1 MKDRRND
8 WKSQLRDR
16 MEAYGEPEPDGL
28 WESVASSLRQKGVM
42 AGSGV
47 AESAS
52 SSGNLSR
59 DRRHLWWYVV
69 PALAMAAVC
78 VGLLLPFSGGES
90 QVTVVP
96 GDMISESIIADK
108 VLEGDAANV
117 APAKASVSV
126 SDEVSA
132 SNSVPVSGERL
143 ASNRVSALD
152 ERLASNRVSALDER
166 LASNSVPVS
175 NGVPAL
181 DERPVS
187 DEMSSEEKASAV
199 DAFGGVLFDVDAAV
213 SPSQE
218 CTVVEQQEPKA
229 RREQEFSSEEDFEDP
244 FAEDRETSSA
254 SKRSRLALGLHLG
267 GVGSYSGGSSG
278 SVSMADAFV
287 SSTVPFGT
295 NDGTPIKLDFK
306 GKLPYNGVLMG
317 DTFRSVESEHRFY
330 QPVSVGVEV
339 SYDLGRRF
347 FLGSGLSYTCLVS
360 ESSSGSLESRSS
372 LTQTVHLL
380 GVPLKVGYKIIDNPL
395 FELSVAGGGRV
406 DKAFASKTVTRL
418 ALNGPE
424 PVKSASSGTVFP
436 LYWSLTASASAA
448 YKLSSLVGLYLE
460 PGLSWHFG
468 SKSDSGLALETVWSG
483 RPLNFQLNAGVRF
496 YF

>member
-28 WESVASSLRQKGVM
+28 WGSVASSLRQKGVM
-42 AGSGV
+42 AGNGV

-96 GDMISESIIADK
+96 GDMISESVIADK
-108 VLEGDAANV
+108 VLEDDSANV

-132 SNSVPVSGERL
+132 LDERPTSDERPASNRVPVSGER
-143 ASNRVSALD
+143 
-152 ERLASNRVSALDER
+152 
-166 LASNSVPVS
+166 
-175 NGVPAL
+175 
-181 DERPVS
+181 PVS
-187 DEMSSEEKASAV
+187 DGMSSEEKASAG
-199 DAFGGVLFDVDAAV
+199 DAFGGGVLFDVDAAV

-218 CTVVEQQEPKA
+218 CTVVEQQEPKT
-229 RREQEFSSEEDFEDP
+229 RHGQEFSSEDDFEDP
-244 FAEDRETSSA
+244 FAEEMETSSG

-295 NDGTPIKLDFK
+295 NDGTPIKLDSK

-360 ESSSGSLESRSS
+360 ESSSGSSESRSS

-380 GVPLKVGYKIIDNPL
+380 GVPIKVGYKIIDNPL

-406 DKAFASKTVTRL
+406 DKAIASKTVTRL

-424 PVKSASSGTVFP
+424 PVKSASNGKAFP

>member
-52 SSGNLSR
+52 SPGNLSR

-108 VLEGDAANV
+108 VLEGDTANI
-117 APAKASVSV
+117 APAKASVS
-126 SDEVSA
+126 S
-132 SNSVPVSGERL
+132 
-143 ASNRVSALD
+143 D
-152 ERLASNRVSALDER
+152 ERLA
-166 LASNSVPVS
+166 S

-181 DERPVS
+181 DERPVL
-187 DEMSSEEKASAV
+187 DEMSSEEKASAGDV
-199 DAFGGVLFDVDAAV
+199 FGVGVLFDVDAAV

-229 RREQEFSSEEDFEDP
+229 RREQEASSEEDFEDP
-244 FAEDRETSSA
+244 FAEEMETSSGG
-254 SKRSRLALGLHLG
+254 KRSRLALGLHLG

-278 SVSMADAFV
+278 SASMADAFV
-287 SSTVPFGT
+287 SSTVPFWT
-295 NDGTPIKLDFK
+295 NDGTPVKLDSK

-360 ESSSGSLESRSS
+360 ESSSGSSESRSS

-406 DKAFASKTVTRL
+406 DKAIASKTVTRL

>member
-8 WKSQLRDR
+8 WKSQLRSR

-28 WESVASSLRQKGVM
+28 WESVVSSLRQKGVM

-52 SSGNLSR
+52 SSRNLSR

-96 GDMISESIIADK
+96 GDMISESVIADK
-108 VLEGDAANV
+108 VLEDAANIDPV
-117 APAKASVSV
+117 KAS
-126 SDEVSA
+126 A
-132 SNSVPVSGERL
+132 PVSGELPTSDEMPTSNERP
-143 ASNRVSALD
+143 ASNRVPASNEVSALD
-152 ERLASNRVSALDER
+152 ELQ
-166 LASNSVPVS
+166 
-175 NGVPAL
+175 
-181 DERPVS
+181 VS
-187 DEMSSEEKASAV
+187 DGMSSEDKASAGDV
-199 DAFGGVLFDVDAAV
+199 FGGGVLFDVDAAV

-229 RREQEFSSEEDFEDP
+229 RRGQEASSEDDLEDP
-244 FAEDRETSSA
+244 FAEELETSSG

-278 SVSMADAFV
+278 SASMADAFV

-295 NDGTPIKLDFK
+295 NDGTPIKLDSK

-339 SYDLGRRF
+339 SYDLGRRV

-360 ESSSGSLESRSS
+360 ESSSGSSESRGS

-406 DKAFASKTVTRL
+406 DKAIASKTVTRL
-418 ALNGPE
+418 TLNGPE
-424 PVKSASSGTVFP
+424 PVKSASTGTVFP

-468 SKSDSGLALETVWSG
+468 SKSDNGLALETVWSG

>member
-1 MKDRRND
+1 MKDKRND
-8 WKSQLRDR
+8 WKSQLRSR

-78 VGLLLPFSGGES
+78 VGLLLPFSVGES

-96 GDMISESIIADK
+96 GDMISESVIADK
-108 VLEGDAANV
+108 VLEDAANID
-117 APAKASVSV
+117 PAKAS
-126 SDEVSA
+126 A
-132 SNSVPVSGERL
+132 PVSNERL
-143 ASNRVSALD
+143 SSD
-152 ERLASNRVSALDER
+152 ERLASNRVPASDEMPTSNER
-166 LASNSVPVS
+166 LASNRVLAS
-175 NGVPAL
+175 G
-181 DERPVS
+181 EEPVS
-187 DEMSSEEKASAV
+187 DGMSSEDKVSAGDV
-199 DAFGGVLFDVDAAV
+199 LGGVLFDMDAAV

-229 RREQEFSSEEDFEDP
+229 RRGQEASSEDDLEDP
-244 FAEDRETSSA
+244 FAEEMETSSG

-278 SVSMADAFV
+278 SASMADAFV

-295 NDGTPIKLDFK
+295 NDGTPIKLDSK

-360 ESSSGSLESRSS
+360 ESSSGSSESRGS

-406 DKAFASKTVTRL
+406 DKAIASKTVTRL

-468 SKSDSGLALETVWSG
+468 SKSDNGLALETVWSG

>member
-1 MKDRRND
+1 MKDKRND

-42 AGSGV
+42 AGSRV
-47 AESAS
+47 VESAS

-78 VGLLLPFSGGES
+78 GGLLLPFSGGES

-96 GDMISESIIADK
+96 GDMISESVIADK
-108 VLEGDAANV
+108 VLEGDTANI
-117 APAKASVSV
+117 APAKASVS
-126 SDEVSA
+126 SDER
-132 SNSVPVSGERL
+132 PVSGERL
-143 ASNRVSALD
+143 ASNRVPIPG
-152 ERLASNRVSALDER
+152 ERLAL
-166 LASNSVPVS
+166 

-181 DERPVS
+181 DERPVL
-187 DEMSSEEKASAV
+187 DEMSSEEKASAG
-199 DAFGGVLFDVDAAV
+199 DAFGGVLFDVDATV

-229 RREQEFSSEEDFEDP
+229 RRGQEFSSEDDFEDP
-244 FAEDRETSSA
+244 FAEERETSSG

-295 NDGTPIKLDFK
+295 NDGTPIKLDSK

-406 DKAFASKTVTRL
+406 DKAIASKTVTRL

-424 PVKSASSGTVFP
+424 PVKSASTGKASP

>member
-108 VLEGDAANV
+108 VLEGDAANI
-117 APAKASVSV
+117 APAKASVP

-132 SNSVPVSGERL
+132 S
-143 ASNRVSALD
+143 D
-152 ERLASNRVSALDER
+152 ERLSSDER

-175 NGVPAL
+175 G
-181 DERPVS
+181 ERPVS
-187 DEMSSEEKASAV
+187 NRVSASNERLSSNERLASNGVSALGERPVLDEMSSEEKASAV
-199 DAFGGVLFDVDAAV
+199 DAFGGVLFDVDADV

-229 RREQEFSSEEDFEDP
+229 RREHEFSSEDDFEDP
-244 FAEDRETSSA
+244 FAEERETSSA

-295 NDGTPIKLDFK
+295 NDGTPIKLDSK

-360 ESSSGSLESRSS
+360 ESSSGSSESRSS

-406 DKAFASKTVTRL
+406 DKAIASKTVTRL

-424 PVKSASSGTVFP
+424 PVKSASNGKAFP

>member
-1 MKDRRND
+1 M
-8 WKSQLRDR
+8 
-16 MEAYGEPEPDGL
+16 
-28 WESVASSLRQKGVM
+28 
-42 AGSGV
+42 
-47 AESAS
+47 
-52 SSGNLSR
+52 
-59 DRRHLWWYVV
+59 
-69 PALAMAAVC
+69 
-78 VGLLLPFSGGES
+78 
-90 QVTVVP
+90 
-96 GDMISESIIADK
+96 
-108 VLEGDAANV
+108 
-117 APAKASVSV
+117 
-126 SDEVSA
+126 
-132 SNSVPVSGERL
+132 PVSGER
-143 ASNRVSALD
+143 
-152 ERLASNRVSALDER
+152 
-166 LASNSVPVS
+166 PV
-175 NGVPAL
+175 L
-181 DERPVS
+181 
-187 DEMSSEEKASAV
+187 DEMSSEEKASAG
-199 DAFGGVLFDVDAAV
+199 DAFGGVLIDVDAAV

-218 CTVVEQQEPKA
+218 CTVVEPQEPEA
-229 RREQEFSSEEDFEDP
+229 RRGQEFSSEDDFEDP
-244 FAEDRETSSA
+244 FAEEMETLSD

-295 NDGTPIKLDFK
+295 NDGTPIKLDSK

-360 ESSSGSLESRSS
+360 ESSSGSSESRSS

-406 DKAFASKTVTRL
+406 DKAIASKTVTRL

-424 PVKSASSGTVFP
+424 PVKSASNGKAFP

>member
-1 MKDRRND
+1 MKDKRND
-8 WKSQLRDR
+8 WKSQLRSR

-52 SSGNLSR
+52 SSGNLSQ

-96 GDMISESIIADK
+96 GDMISESVIADK
-108 VLEGDAANV
+108 VLEDVANV
-117 APAKASVSV
+117 APDKASVS
-126 SDEVSA
+126 SDERPIS
-132 SNSVPVSGERL
+132 
-143 ASNRVSALD
+143 
-152 ERLASNRVSALDER
+152 DER

-175 NGVPAL
+175 GEVSISDELPIL
-181 DERPVS
+181 DEVPVS
-187 DEMSSEEKASAV
+187 DGMSSEDKASAGDV
-199 DAFGGVLFDVDAAV
+199 FGGGVLFDVDAAV

-229 RREQEFSSEEDFEDP
+229 RREQEASSEEDFEDP
-244 FAEDRETSSA
+244 FAEELETSSG

-267 GVGSYSGGSSG
+267 GIGSYSGGSSG
-278 SVSMADAFV
+278 SASMADAFV

-295 NDGTPIKLDFK
+295 NDGTPVKLDSK

-360 ESSSGSLESRSS
+360 ESSSGSSESRGS

-406 DKAFASKTVTRL
+406 DKAIASKTVTRL
-418 ALNGPE
+418 TLNGPE

>member
-108 VLEGDAANV
+108 VLEGDTANI
-117 APAKASVSV
+117 APAKASVPS
-126 SDEVSA
+126 
-132 SNSVPVSGERL
+132 
-143 ASNRVSALD
+143 
-152 ERLASNRVSALDER
+152 DER

-175 NGVPAL
+175 G
-181 DERPVS
+181 ERPVS
-187 DEMSSEEKASAV
+187 NSVLASNGVSALGERPVLEEMSSEEKASAV
-199 DAFGGVLFDVDAAV
+199 DAFGGVLFDVDADV

-229 RREQEFSSEEDFEDP
+229 RREHEFSSEDDFEDP
-244 FAEDRETSSA
+244 FAEEMETSSG

-295 NDGTPIKLDFK
+295 NDGTPIKLDSK

-360 ESSSGSLESRSS
+360 ESSSGSSESRSS

-380 GVPLKVGYKIIDNPL
+380 GVPLKVGYKIVDNPL

-406 DKAFASKTVTRL
+406 DKAIASKTVTRL

-424 PVKSASSGTVFP
+424 PVKSASNGKAFP

-468 SKSDSGLALETVWSG
+468 SNSDSGLALETVWSG

>member
-108 VLEGDAANV
+108 VLEGDAANI
-117 APAKASVSV
+117 APAKASLS
-126 SDEVSA
+126 SDERL
-132 SNSVPVSGERL
+132 VSGERL
-143 ASNRVSALD
+143 ASNSVPASGERPVSNGVSASNERLSSN
-152 ERLASNRVSALDER
+152 ERLASNRVPVSGESPVLDEM
-166 LASNSVPVS
+166 L
-175 NGVPAL
+175 
-181 DERPVS
+181 
-187 DEMSSEEKASAV
+187 SEEKALAG
-199 DAFGGVLFDVDAAV
+199 DAFGGVLFDVDATV

-229 RREQEFSSEEDFEDP
+229 RREQEFSSEDGFEDP
-244 FAEDRETSSA
+244 FAEEMETSSG

-295 NDGTPIKLDFK
+295 NDGMPIKLDSK

-406 DKAFASKTVTRL
+406 DKAIASKTVTRL

-424 PVKSASSGTVFP
+424 PVKSASNGKAFP

>member
-47 AESAS
+47 AASAS

-96 GDMISESIIADK
+96 GDMISESVIADK
-108 VLEGDAANV
+108 VLEDAANID
-117 APAKASVSV
+117 PAKASVSV
-126 SDEVSA
+126 SGELPA
-132 SNSVPVSGERL
+132 SNERL
-143 ASNRVSALD
+143 ASNRV
-152 ERLASNRVSALDER
+152 
-166 LASNSVPVS
+166 PVS
-175 NGVPAL
+175 G
-181 DERPVS
+181 ERPVS
-187 DEMSSEEKASAV
+187 DELPILDEVPVSDGMSSEDKASAGDV
-199 DAFGGVLFDVDAAV
+199 FGGVLFDVDAAV

-218 CTVVEQQEPKA
+218 CTVVEQQQEPKA
-229 RREQEFSSEEDFEDP
+229 RRGQEVSSEEDFEDP
-244 FAEDRETSSA
+244 FAEEMETSSG

-278 SVSMADAFV
+278 SASMADAFV

-295 NDGTPIKLDFK
+295 NDGTPIKLDSK

-360 ESSSGSLESRSS
+360 ESSSGSSESRGS

-406 DKAFASKTVTRL
+406 DKAIASKTVTRL

-468 SKSDSGLALETVWSG
+468 SKSDNGLALETVWSG

>member
-117 APAKASVSV
+117 APAKASVPSGERPV
-126 SDEVSA
+126 S
-132 SNSVPVSGERL
+132 NRVPVSGE
-143 ASNRVSALD
+143 SPVLD
-152 ERLASNRVSALDER
+152 DL
-166 LASNSVPVS
+166 
-175 NGVPAL
+175 
-181 DERPVS
+181 

-199 DAFGGVLFDVDAAV
+199 DAFGGVLFDVDADV

-229 RREQEFSSEEDFEDP
+229 RREQEFSSEDDFEDP
-244 FAEDRETSSA
+244 FAEEMETSSA

-295 NDGTPIKLDFK
+295 NDGTPIKLDSK

-360 ESSSGSLESRSS
+360 ESSSGSSESRSS

-406 DKAFASKTVTRL
+406 DKAIASKTVTRL

-424 PVKSASSGTVFP
+424 PVKSASTGKAFP

>member
-42 AGSGV
+42 AGRGV
-47 AESAS
+47 AESVS

-59 DRRHLWWYVV
+59 DRGHLWWYVV

-78 VGLLLPFSGGES
+78 VGLLLPFPGGES

-108 VLEGDAANV
+108 VLEGDAANI
-117 APAKASVSV
+117 APAKASES
-126 SDEVSA
+126 
-132 SNSVPVSGERL
+132 SGER
-143 ASNRVSALD
+143 
-152 ERLASNRVSALDER
+152 
-166 LASNSVPVS
+166 PV
-175 NGVPAL
+175 L
-181 DERPVS
+181 
-187 DEMSSEEKASAV
+187 DEMSSEEKASAG
-199 DAFGGVLFDVDAAV
+199 DAFGGVLFDVDADV
-213 SPSQE
+213 SSSQE
-218 CTVVEQQEPKA
+218 CTVVEQQVPKA
-229 RREQEFSSEEDFEDP
+229 RREQEFSSEDDFEDP
-244 FAEDRETSSA
+244 FAEEMETSSA

-295 NDGTPIKLDFK
+295 NDGTPIKLDSK

-360 ESSSGSLESRSS
+360 ESSSGSSESRSS

-380 GVPLKVGYKIIDNPL
+380 GVPLKVGYKIVDNPL

-406 DKAFASKTVTRL
+406 DKAIASKTVTRL

-424 PVKSASSGTVFP
+424 PVKSASTGKAFP

>member
-59 DRRHLWWYVV
+59 DRRHMWWYVV

-78 VGLLLPFSGGES
+78 VGLLLPFSGDES

-96 GDMISESIIADK
+96 GNMISESIIADK
-108 VLEGDAANV
+108 VLEGDAANI
-117 APAKASVSV
+117 APAKASVP
-126 SDEVSA
+126 
-132 SNSVPVSGERL
+132 SNEGPVSGERL
-143 ASNRVSALD
+143 ASKSV
-152 ERLASNRVSALDER
+152 LA
-166 LASNSVPVS
+166 S

-181 DERPVS
+181 DGVPILGERLVL
-187 DEMSSEEKASAV
+187 DEMLSEEKASAV
-199 DAFGGVLFDVDAAV
+199 DAFGGVLFDVDATV

-229 RREQEFSSEEDFEDP
+229 RREQEFSSEDDFEDP
-244 FAEDRETSSA
+244 FAEEREISSG

-295 NDGTPIKLDFK
+295 NDGTPIKLDSK

-360 ESSSGSLESRSS
+360 ESSSGSSESRSS

-406 DKAFASKTVTRL
+406 DKAIASKTVTRL

-424 PVKSASSGTVFP
+424 PVKSASNGKAFP

>member
-16 MEAYGEPEPDGL
+16 MEVYGEPEPDGL

-52 SSGNLSR
+52 SSGNLLR

-69 PALAMAAVC
+69 PALAMVAVC

-96 GDMISESIIADK
+96 GNMISESIIADK

-117 APAKASVSV
+117 APAKASVS
-126 SDEVSA
+126 SDERLA
-132 SNSVPVSGERL
+132 SNGVPVSGER
-143 ASNRVSALD
+143 
-152 ERLASNRVSALDER
+152 
-166 LASNSVPVS
+166 PV
-175 NGVPAL
+175 L
-181 DERPVS
+181 
-187 DEMSSEEKASAV
+187 DEMSSEEKASAG
-199 DAFGGVLFDVDAAV
+199 DAFGGVLFDVDATV

-229 RREQEFSSEEDFEDP
+229 RRDQEFSSEDDFEDP
-244 FAEDRETSSA
+244 FAEEMETSSG

-295 NDGTPIKLDFK
+295 NNGTPIKLDSK

-339 SYDLGRRF
+339 SCDLGRRF

-360 ESSSGSLESRSS
+360 ESSSGSSESRSS

-380 GVPLKVGYKIIDNPL
+380 GVPLKLGYKIIDNPL

-406 DKAFASKTVTRL
+406 DKAIASKTVTRL

-424 PVKSASSGTVFP
+424 PVRSASTGTVFP

-460 PGLSWHFG
+460 PGLSWHFS

>member
-59 DRRHLWWYVV
+59 DRRYLWWYVV

-108 VLEGDAANV
+108 VLEGDAANI
-117 APAKASVSV
+117 APAKASVS
-126 SDEVSA
+126 SDE
-132 SNSVPVSGERL
+132 R
-143 ASNRVSALD
+143 
-152 ERLASNRVSALDER
+152 
-166 LASNSVPVS
+166 PVS
-175 NGVPAL
+175 NGVSASNGVPASG
-181 DERPVS
+181 ERPVL
-187 DEMSSEEKASAV
+187 DEMSSEEKASAG
-199 DAFGGVLFDVDAAV
+199 DAFGGVLFDVDATV

-229 RREQEFSSEEDFEDP
+229 RREQEFSSEDGFEDP
-244 FAEDRETSSA
+244 FAEEMETSSG

-295 NDGTPIKLDFK
+295 NNGTPIKLDSK

-360 ESSSGSLESRSS
+360 ESSSGSSESRSS

-406 DKAFASKTVTRL
+406 DKAIASKTVTRL

-424 PVKSASSGTVFP
+424 PVKSASNGKAFP

>member
-28 WESVASSLRQKGVM
+28 WKSVASSLRQKGVM

-78 VGLLLPFSGGES
+78 VGLLLPFSGSES

-108 VLEGDAANV
+108 VLEGDTANI
-117 APAKASVSV
+117 APDKASVP
-126 SDEVSA
+126 SDERQ
-132 SNSVPVSGERL
+132 VSGERL
-143 ASNRVSALD
+143 ASNRVPVSG
-152 ERLASNRVSALDER
+152 ERPASNRV
-166 LASNSVPVS
+166 PVS
-175 NGVPAL
+175 G
-181 DERPVS
+181 ERPVL
-187 DEMSSEEKASAV
+187 DEMSSEEKASAG

-218 CTVVEQQEPKA
+218 CTVVEQQEPNA
-229 RREQEFSSEEDFEDP
+229 RRGQEFSSEGDFEDP
-244 FAEDRETSSA
+244 FAEEMETSSG

-295 NDGTPIKLDFK
+295 NDGTPIKLDSK

-406 DKAFASKTVTRL
+406 DKAIASKTVTRL

-424 PVKSASSGTVFP
+424 PVKSASNGKAFP

>member
-78 VGLLLPFSGGES
+78 VGLLLPFSGSES
-90 QVTVVP
+90 QVTVAP
-96 GDMISESIIADK
+96 GNMISESIIADK

-117 APAKASVSV
+117 APTKA
-126 SDEVSA
+126 
-132 SNSVPVSGERL
+132 SVPVS
-143 ASNRVSALD
+143 
-152 ERLASNRVSALDER
+152 DER
-166 LASNSVPVS
+166 LASNSVPVLGERPASDSVPAS
-175 NGVPAL
+175 NGVPVL
-181 DERPVS
+181 
-187 DEMSSEEKASAV
+187 DEMSSEEKASTG
-199 DAFGGVLFDVDAAV
+199 DAFGGVLIDVDAAV

-218 CTVVEQQEPKA
+218 CTVVELQEPKA
-229 RREQEFSSEEDFEDP
+229 RREQEFSSEDDFEDP
-244 FAEDRETSSA
+244 FAEERETSSG

-295 NDGTPIKLDFK
+295 NDGTPIKLDSK

-360 ESSSGSLESRSS
+360 ESSSGSSESRSS

-406 DKAFASKTVTRL
+406 DKAIASKTVTRL

-424 PVKSASSGTVFP
+424 PVKSASNGKAFP

-483 RPLNFQLNAGVRF
+483 RPLNFQFNAGVRF

>member
-16 MEAYGEPEPDGL
+16 MEVYGEPEPDGL

-52 SSGNLSR
+52 SSGNLLR

-96 GDMISESIIADK
+96 GNMISESIIADK

-117 APAKASVSV
+117 APAKASVS
-126 SDEVSA
+126 SDERPA
-132 SNSVPVSGERL
+132 SNGVPVSNERL
-143 ASNRVSALD
+143 SSN
-152 ERLASNRVSALDER
+152 ER
-166 LASNSVPVS
+166 LASNSVSAS
-175 NGVPAL
+175 NGVPVSG
-181 DERPVS
+181 ERPVL
-187 DEMSSEEKASAV
+187 DEMSSEEKASAG
-199 DAFGGVLFDVDAAV
+199 DAFGGVLFDVDATV

-229 RREQEFSSEEDFEDP
+229 RRDQEFSSEDDFEDP
-244 FAEDRETSSA
+244 FAEEMETSSG

-295 NDGTPIKLDFK
+295 NNGTPIKLDSK

-339 SYDLGRRF
+339 SCDLGRRF

-360 ESSSGSLESRSS
+360 ESSSGSSESRSS

-380 GVPLKVGYKIIDNPL
+380 GVPLKLGYKIIDNPL

-406 DKAFASKTVTRL
+406 DKAIASKTVTRL

-424 PVKSASSGTVFP
+424 PVRSASTGTVFP

-460 PGLSWHFG
+460 PGLSWHFS

>member
-52 SSGNLSR
+52 SPGNLSW
-59 DRRHLWWYVV
+59 DRGHLWWYVV

-78 VGLLLPFSGGES
+78 VGLLLPFSGDES

-96 GDMISESIIADK
+96 GDMISESVIADR
-108 VLEGDAANV
+108 VLEGDSANV
-117 APAKASVSV
+117 ALAKASVST
-126 SDEVSA
+126 DDRPA
-132 SNSVPVSGERL
+132 S
-143 ASNRVSALD
+143 D
-152 ERLASNRVSALDER
+152 ERLASNRVSVSDER
-166 LASNSVPVS
+166 RVPVS
-175 NGVPAL
+175 G
-181 DERPVS
+181 ERPIL
-187 DEMSSEEKASAV
+187 DEMSSEEKASAG
-199 DAFGGVLFDVDAAV
+199 DAFGGVLIDVDAAV

-229 RREQEFSSEEDFEDP
+229 RREQEFSSEDDFEDP
-244 FAEDRETSSA
+244 FAEEMETSSG
-254 SKRSRLALGLHLG
+254 SKRSCLALGLHLG

-295 NDGTPIKLDFK
+295 NDGTPIKLDSK

-372 LTQTVHLL
+372 ITQAVHLL

-406 DKAFASKTVTRL
+406 DKAIASKTVTRL

-424 PVKSASSGTVFP
+424 PVKSASNGKAFP
-436 LYWSLTASASAA
+436 LYWSLTASASAV

>member
-1 MKDRRND
+1 MKDKRND
-8 WKSQLRDR
+8 WKSQLRSR

-42 AGSGV
+42 PGSGV

-78 VGLLLPFSGGES
+78 VGLLLPFSGDES

-96 GDMISESIIADK
+96 GDMISESVIADK
-108 VLEGDAANV
+108 VLEDAANID
-117 APAKASVSV
+117 PAKASVST
-126 SDEVSA
+126 DEVSVLNRVLT
-132 SNSVPVSGERL
+132 SNRVPVSGER
-143 ASNRVSALD
+143 
-152 ERLASNRVSALDER
+152 
-166 LASNSVPVS
+166 
-175 NGVPAL
+175 
-181 DERPVS
+181 PVS
-187 DEMSSEEKASAV
+187 DGMSSEDKASAG
-199 DAFGGVLFDVDAAV
+199 DAFGGVLFDVDAAI

-218 CTVVEQQEPKA
+218 CTVVEQQPEV
-229 RREQEFSSEEDFEDP
+229 RSGQEFSSEEDFEDP
-244 FAEDRETSSA
+244 FAEELETSSG

-267 GVGSYSGGSSG
+267 GIGSYSGGSSG
-278 SVSMADAFV
+278 SASMADAFV

-295 NDGTPIKLDFK
+295 NDGTPIKLDSK

-360 ESSSGSLESRSS
+360 ESSSGSSESRGS

-406 DKAFASKTVTRL
+406 DKAIASKTVTRL
-418 ALNGPE
+418 TLNGPE

-468 SKSDSGLALETVWSG
+468 SKSDNGLALETVWSG

>member
-108 VLEGDAANV
+108 VLEGDAANI
-117 APAKASVSV
+117 APAKASVS
-126 SDEVSA
+126 SNEVSA
-132 SNSVPVSGERL
+132 S
-143 ASNRVSALD
+143 D
-152 ERLASNRVSALDER
+152 ERLSSDER

-175 NGVPAL
+175 G
-181 DERPVS
+181 ERPVS
-187 DEMSSEEKASAV
+187 NSVSASNGVSALGERPVLDEMSSEEKASAV
-199 DAFGGVLFDVDAAV
+199 DAFGGVLFDVDATV

-229 RREQEFSSEEDFEDP
+229 RREQEFSSEDDFEDP
-244 FAEDRETSSA
+244 FAEEMETSSG

-295 NDGTPIKLDFK
+295 NNGTPIKLDSK

-360 ESSSGSLESRSS
+360 ESSSGSSESRSS

-406 DKAFASKTVTRL
+406 DKAIASKTVTRL

-424 PVKSASSGTVFP
+424 PVKSASTGKAFP

>member
-1 MKDRRND
+1 MKDKRND
-8 WKSQLRDR
+8 WKSQLRSR

-47 AESAS
+47 AESES

-96 GDMISESIIADK
+96 GDMISESVIADK
-108 VLEGDAANV
+108 VLEGAANID
-117 APAKASVSV
+117 PAKASVPT
-126 SDEVSA
+126 DEVSA
-132 SNSVPVSGERL
+132 LNRALASNGVLVSGEVSISDELPILDEVPVSDG
-143 ASNRVSALD
+143 
-152 ERLASNRVSALDER
+152 
-166 LASNSVPVS
+166 
-175 NGVPAL
+175 
-181 DERPVS
+181 
-187 DEMSSEEKASAV
+187 MSSEEKVSAG

-244 FAEDRETSSA
+244 FAEELETSSG
-254 SKRSRLALGLHLG
+254 SKRSSLALGLHLG

-278 SVSMADAFV
+278 SASMADAFV

-295 NDGTPIKLDFK
+295 NDGTPIKLNSK

-360 ESSSGSLESRSS
+360 ESSSGSSESRGS

-406 DKAFASKTVTRL
+406 DKAIASKTVTRL

-468 SKSDSGLALETVWSG
+468 SKSDNGLALETVWSG

>member
-1 MKDRRND
+1 MKDKRND
-8 WKSQLRDR
+8 WKSQLRSR

-59 DRRHLWWYVV
+59 DRGHLWWYVA

-78 VGLLLPFSGGES
+78 VGLLLPFSGSES

-108 VLEGDAANV
+108 VLEGDAANI
-117 APAKASVSV
+117 APAKASVPVSDGVSV
-126 SDEVSA
+126 SDERPVSNSVLA
-132 SNSVPVSGERL
+132 SNRVPVSGER
-143 ASNRVSALD
+143 
-152 ERLASNRVSALDER
+152 
-166 LASNSVPVS
+166 
-175 NGVPAL
+175 
-181 DERPVS
+181 PVS
-187 DEMSSEEKASAV
+187 DGMSSEEKASAGDV
-199 DAFGGVLFDVDAAV
+199 FGGGVLFDVDAAV

-218 CTVVEQQEPKA
+218 CTVVEQQEPEA
-229 RREQEFSSEEDFEDP
+229 RRGQEFSSEEDFEDP
-244 FAEDRETSSA
+244 FAEEMDTSSG

-278 SVSMADAFV
+278 SASMADAFV

-295 NDGTPIKLDFK
+295 NDGTPIKLDSK

-380 GVPLKVGYKIIDNPL
+380 GVPIKVGYKIIDNPL

-406 DKAFASKTVTRL
+406 DKAIASKTVTRL

-424 PVKSASSGTVFP
+424 PVKSASNGKAFP

>member
-28 WESVASSLRQKGVM
+28 WEYVASSLRQKGVM

-59 DRRHLWWYVV
+59 DRGHLWWYVV

-108 VLEGDAANV
+108 VLEGDAANI
-117 APAKASVSV
+117 APAKASVPV

-132 SNSVPVSGERL
+132 
-143 ASNRVSALD
+143 
-152 ERLASNRVSALDER
+152 
-166 LASNSVPVS
+166 
-175 NGVPAL
+175 L
-181 DERPVS
+181 DERPTSDERLVL
-187 DEMSSEEKASAV
+187 DEMSSEEKASAG
-199 DAFGGVLFDVDAAV
+199 DAFGGVLFDVDATV

-229 RREQEFSSEEDFEDP
+229 RREQEFSSEDDFEDP
-244 FAEDRETSSA
+244 FSEERETSSA

-278 SVSMADAFV
+278 SASMADAFV

-295 NDGTPIKLDFK
+295 NDGTPIKLDSK

-406 DKAFASKTVTRL
+406 DKAIASKTVTRL

-424 PVKSASSGTVFP
+424 PVKSASTGKAFP

>member
-42 AGSGV
+42 AGRGV
-47 AESAS
+47 AESVS

-59 DRRHLWWYVV
+59 DRGHLWWYVV

-78 VGLLLPFSGGES
+78 VGLLLPFPGGES

-96 GDMISESIIADK
+96 GDMISESIIADN

-117 APAKASVSV
+117 APAKASVS
-126 SDEVSA
+126 SDERPASNGVSA
-132 SNSVPVSGERL
+132 
-143 ASNRVSALD
+143 
-152 ERLASNRVSALDER
+152 
-166 LASNSVPVS
+166 S
-175 NGVPAL
+175 NGVPASG
-181 DERPVS
+181 ERPVL
-187 DEMSSEEKASAV
+187 DEMSSEEKASAG
-199 DAFGGVLFDVDAAV
+199 DAFGGVLFDVDADV
-213 SPSQE
+213 SSSQE
-218 CTVVEQQEPKA
+218 CTVVEQQVPKA
-229 RREQEFSSEEDFEDP
+229 RREQEFSSEDDFEDP
-244 FAEDRETSSA
+244 FAEEMETSSA

-295 NDGTPIKLDFK
+295 NDGTPIKLDSK

-360 ESSSGSLESRSS
+360 ESSSGSSESRSS

-406 DKAFASKTVTRL
+406 DKAIASKTVTRL

-424 PVKSASSGTVFP
+424 PVKSASNGKAFP

>member
-59 DRRHLWWYVV
+59 DRGHLWWYVV

-78 VGLLLPFSGGES
+78 VGLLLPFSGDES

-108 VLEGDAANV
+108 VLEGDAANI
-117 APAKASVSV
+117 APAKASVS

-132 SNSVPVSGERL
+132 LNSVPVSGERP
-143 ASNRVSALD
+143 VLD
-152 ERLASNRVSALDER
+152 E
-166 LASNSVPVS
+166 
-175 NGVPAL
+175 
-181 DERPVS
+181 
-187 DEMSSEEKASAV
+187 MTSEEKASAG
-199 DAFGGVLFDVDAAV
+199 DAFGGVLFDVDATV

-229 RREQEFSSEEDFEDP
+229 RREQEFSSEDDFEDP
-244 FAEDRETSSA
+244 FAEEMETSSA

-295 NDGTPIKLDFK
+295 NDGTPIKLDSK

-406 DKAFASKTVTRL
+406 DKAIASKTVTRL

-424 PVKSASSGTVFP
+424 PVKSASTGKAFP

>member
-16 MEAYGEPEPDGL
+16 MEVYGEPEPDGL

-47 AESAS
+47 AESVS

-96 GDMISESIIADK
+96 GNMISESIIADK
-108 VLEGDAANV
+108 VLEGDADNV
-117 APAKASVSV
+117 APAKASVS
-126 SDEVSA
+126 SDERLA
-132 SNSVPVSGERL
+132 SNGVPVSGER
-143 ASNRVSALD
+143 
-152 ERLASNRVSALDER
+152 
-166 LASNSVPVS
+166 PV
-175 NGVPAL
+175 L
-181 DERPVS
+181 
-187 DEMSSEEKASAV
+187 DEMSSEEKASAG
-199 DAFGGVLFDVDAAV
+199 DAFGGVLFDVDATV

-229 RREQEFSSEEDFEDP
+229 RRDQEFSSEDDFEDP
-244 FAEDRETSSA
+244 FAEEMETSSA

-295 NDGTPIKLDFK
+295 NNGTPIKLDSK

-339 SYDLGRRF
+339 SCDLGRRF

-360 ESSSGSLESRSS
+360 ESSSGSSESRSS

-380 GVPLKVGYKIIDNPL
+380 GVPLKLGYKIIDNPL

-406 DKAFASKTVTRL
+406 DKAIASKTVTRL

-424 PVKSASSGTVFP
+424 PVRSASTGTVFP

-460 PGLSWHFG
+460 PGLSWHFS

>member
-59 DRRHLWWYVV
+59 DRGHLWWYVV

-96 GDMISESIIADK
+96 RDMISESIIADK
-108 VLEGDAANV
+108 VLEGDAANI
-117 APAKASVSV
+117 APAKASVPV

-132 SNSVPVSGERL
+132 SGERLALNGVPASDERLVSGER
-143 ASNRVSALD
+143 
-152 ERLASNRVSALDER
+152 
-166 LASNSVPVS
+166 PV
-175 NGVPAL
+175 L
-181 DERPVS
+181 
-187 DEMSSEEKASAV
+187 DEMSSEEKASAG

-229 RREQEFSSEEDFEDP
+229 RREQEFSSEDDFEDP
-244 FAEDRETSSA
+244 FAEERETSSA

-295 NDGTPIKLDFK
+295 NDGTPIKLDSK

-360 ESSSGSLESRSS
+360 ESSSGSSESRSS

-406 DKAFASKTVTRL
+406 DKAIASKTVTRL

-424 PVKSASSGTVFP
+424 PVKSASNGKAFP

>member
-16 MEAYGEPEPDGL
+16 MEAYGEPEPYGL

-42 AGSGV
+42 AESGV

-96 GDMISESIIADK
+96 GNMISESIIADK
-108 VLEGDAANV
+108 VLEGDAANI
-117 APAKASVSV
+117 APAKASVPA
-126 SDEVSA
+126 SDERPVSNGVSA
-132 SNSVPVSGERL
+132 
-143 ASNRVSALD
+143 
-152 ERLASNRVSALDER
+152 
-166 LASNSVPVS
+166 S

-181 DERPVS
+181 DERLVL

-199 DAFGGVLFDVDAAV
+199 DAFGGVLFDVDADV

-229 RREQEFSSEEDFEDP
+229 HREQEFSSEDGFEDP
-244 FAEDRETSSA
+244 FAEEMETSSG

-278 SVSMADAFV
+278 SVSMVDAFV

-295 NDGTPIKLDFK
+295 NDGTPIKLDSK

-360 ESSSGSLESRSS
+360 ESSSGSSESRSS

-406 DKAFASKTVTRL
+406 DKAIASKTVTRL

-424 PVKSASSGTVFP
+424 PVKSASNGKAFP

>member
-16 MEAYGEPEPDGL
+16 MEVYGEPEPDGL

-96 GDMISESIIADK
+96 GNMISESIIADK

-117 APAKASVSV
+117 APAKASVS
-126 SDEVSA
+126 SDERPA
-132 SNSVPVSGERL
+132 
-143 ASNRVSALD
+143 
-152 ERLASNRVSALDER
+152 
-166 LASNSVPVS
+166 S
-175 NGVPAL
+175 NGVPASG
-181 DERPVS
+181 ERPVL
-187 DEMSSEEKASAV
+187 DEMLSEEKASAG
-199 DAFGGVLFDVDAAV
+199 DAFGGVLFDVDATV

-229 RREQEFSSEEDFEDP
+229 RRDQEFSSEDDFEDP
-244 FAEDRETSSA
+244 FAEEMETSSA

-295 NDGTPIKLDFK
+295 NNGTPIKLDSK

-339 SYDLGRRF
+339 SCDLGRRF

-360 ESSSGSLESRSS
+360 ESSSGSSESRSS

-380 GVPLKVGYKIIDNPL
+380 GVPLKLGYKIIDNPL

-406 DKAFASKTVTRL
+406 DKAIASKTVTRL

-424 PVKSASSGTVFP
+424 PVRSASTGTVFP

-460 PGLSWHFG
+460 PGLSWHFS

>member
-8 WKSQLRDR
+8 WKSQLRSR

-28 WESVASSLRQKGVM
+28 WESVVSSLRQKGVM

-52 SSGNLSR
+52 SSRNLSR

-78 VGLLLPFSGGES
+78 VGLLLPFSRGES

-96 GDMISESIIADK
+96 GDMISESVIADK
-108 VLEGDAANV
+108 VLEDAANIDPV
-117 APAKASVSV
+117 KAS
-126 SDEVSA
+126 A
-132 SNSVPVSGERL
+132 PVSGELPTSDEMPTSNERP
-143 ASNRVSALD
+143 ASNRVPASNEVSALD
-152 ERLASNRVSALDER
+152 ELQ
-166 LASNSVPVS
+166 
-175 NGVPAL
+175 
-181 DERPVS
+181 VS
-187 DEMSSEEKASAV
+187 DGMSSEDKASAGDV
-199 DAFGGVLFDVDAAV
+199 FGGGVLFDVDAAV
-213 SPSQE
+213 SPYQE

-229 RREQEFSSEEDFEDP
+229 RRGQEASSEDDLEDP
-244 FAEDRETSSA
+244 FAEELETSSG

-278 SVSMADAFV
+278 SASMADAFV

-295 NDGTPIKLDFK
+295 NDGTPIKLDSK

-339 SYDLGRRF
+339 SYDLGRRV

-360 ESSSGSLESRSS
+360 ESSSGSSESRGS

-406 DKAFASKTVTRL
+406 DKAIASKTVTRL
-418 ALNGPE
+418 TLNGPE
-424 PVKSASSGTVFP
+424 PVKSASTGTVFP

-468 SKSDSGLALETVWSG
+468 SKSDNGLTLETVWSG

>member
-8 WKSQLRDR
+8 WKSQLRSR

-47 AESAS
+47 AASAS

-96 GDMISESIIADK
+96 GDMISESVIADK
-108 VLEGDAANV
+108 VLEDAANID
-117 APAKASVSV
+117 PAKAS
-126 SDEVSA
+126 A
-132 SNSVPVSGERL
+132 PVSGELPVSNERL
-143 ASNRVSALD
+143 ASNRVP
-152 ERLASNRVSALDER
+152 ASGE
-166 LASNSVPVS
+166 
-175 NGVPAL
+175 
-181 DERPVS
+181 EPVS
-187 DEMSSEEKASAV
+187 DGMSSEDKASAGDV
-199 DAFGGVLFDVDAAV
+199 FGGGVLFDVDAAV

-218 CTVVEQQEPKA
+218 CTVVEQQKPKA
-229 RREQEFSSEEDFEDP
+229 RREQEFSSEDDFEDP
-244 FAEDRETSSA
+244 FAEEMETSSA

-295 NDGTPIKLDFK
+295 NDGTPIKLDSK

-406 DKAFASKTVTRL
+406 DKAIASKTVTRL

-468 SKSDSGLALETVWSG
+468 SKSDNGLALETVWSG
-483 RPLNFQLNAGVRF
+483 SPLNFQLNAGVRF

>member
-42 AGSGV
+42 AGSRV

-52 SSGNLSR
+52 SFGNLSQ

-96 GDMISESIIADK
+96 GDMISESVIADK
-108 VLEGDAANV
+108 VLLDAAANI
-117 APAKASVSV
+117 APAKASVS
-126 SDEVSA
+126 SDERPTSD
-132 SNSVPVSGERL
+132 ERL
-143 ASNRVSALD
+143 SSD
-152 ERLASNRVSALDER
+152 ERLA
-166 LASNSVPVS
+166 S

-181 DERPVS
+181 DERPVL

-199 DAFGGVLFDVDAAV
+199 DAFGGVLFDVDADV

-218 CTVVEQQEPKA
+218 CTVVEQQEPNA
-229 RREQEFSSEEDFEDP
+229 RRGQEFSSEDDFEDP
-244 FAEDRETSSA
+244 FAEEMETSSG

-295 NDGTPIKLDFK
+295 NDGTPIKLDSK

-360 ESSSGSLESRSS
+360 ESSSGSSESRSS

-406 DKAFASKTVTRL
+406 DKAVASKTVTRL

-424 PVKSASSGTVFP
+424 PVRSASTGKAFP

>member
-1 MKDRRND
+1 MKDKRND
-8 WKSQLRDR
+8 WKSQLRSR

-78 VGLLLPFSGGES
+78 GGLLLPFSGGES

-96 GDMISESIIADK
+96 GDMISESVIADK
-108 VLEGDAANV
+108 VLEGDSANID
-117 APAKASVSV
+117 PAKAS
-126 SDEVSA
+126 A
-132 SNSVPVSGERL
+132 PVSNERL
-143 ASNRVSALD
+143 ASDELSALGEMLVSGEVSISD
-152 ERLASNRVSALDER
+152 ELPILDE
-166 LASNSVPVS
+166 VPV
-175 NGVPAL
+175 L
-181 DERPVS
+181 
-187 DEMSSEEKASAV
+187 DEMSSEEKASAG
-199 DAFGGVLFDVDAAV
+199 DAFGWVLFDVDAAV

-218 CTVVEQQEPKA
+218 CTVVEQQPEV
-229 RREQEFSSEEDFEDP
+229 RSGHEVSSEDDFEDP
-244 FAEDRETSSA
+244 FAEEMGTSSG
-254 SKRSRLALGLHLG
+254 SKHSRLALGLHLG

-278 SVSMADAFV
+278 SASMADAFV

-295 NDGTPIKLDFK
+295 NDGTPVKLDSK

-360 ESSSGSLESRSS
+360 ESSSGSSESRGS

-406 DKAFASKTVTRL
+406 DKAIASKTVTRL
-418 ALNGPE
+418 VLNGPE

-468 SKSDSGLALETVWSG
+468 SKSDNGLALETVWSG

>member
-8 WKSQLRDR
+8 WKSQIRDR
-16 MEAYGEPEPDGL
+16 MEVYGEPEPDGL

-52 SSGNLSR
+52 SSGNLLR

-96 GDMISESIIADK
+96 GNMISESIIADK
-108 VLEGDAANV
+108 VLEGDADNV
-117 APAKASVSV
+117 APAKASVS
-126 SDEVSA
+126 SDERPA
-132 SNSVPVSGERL
+132 SNGVPVSGER
-143 ASNRVSALD
+143 
-152 ERLASNRVSALDER
+152 
-166 LASNSVPVS
+166 PV
-175 NGVPAL
+175 L
-181 DERPVS
+181 
-187 DEMSSEEKASAV
+187 DEMSSEEKASAG
-199 DAFGGVLFDVDAAV
+199 DAFGGVLFDVDATV

-229 RREQEFSSEEDFEDP
+229 RREQEFSSEDDFEDP
-244 FAEDRETSSA
+244 FAEEMETSSA

-295 NDGTPIKLDFK
+295 NNGTPIKLDSK

-339 SYDLGRRF
+339 SCDLGRRF

-360 ESSSGSLESRSS
+360 ESSSGSSESRSS

-380 GVPLKVGYKIIDNPL
+380 GVPLKLGYKIIDNPL

-406 DKAFASKTVTRL
+406 DKAIASKTVTRL

-424 PVKSASSGTVFP
+424 PVRSASTGTVFP

-460 PGLSWHFG
+460 PGLSWHFS

>member
-1 MKDRRND
+1 MKDKRND
-8 WKSQLRDR
+8 WKSQLRSR
-16 MEAYGEPEPDGL
+16 METYGEPEPDGL

-47 AESAS
+47 AESAF

-96 GDMISESIIADK
+96 GDMISESVIADK
-108 VLEGDAANV
+108 VLEDVANV
-117 APAKASVSV
+117 APDKASAPVSSELPA
-126 SDEVSA
+126 SDEMPTSNERPA
-132 SNSVPVSGERL
+132 SNRVL
-143 ASNRVSALD
+143 ASNR
-152 ERLASNRVSALDER
+152 
-166 LASNSVPVS
+166 
-175 NGVPAL
+175 VPAL
-181 DERPVS
+181 DERPAS
-187 DEMSSEEKASAV
+187 DGMSSEDKALAGDV
-199 DAFGGVLFDVDAAV
+199 FGGVLFDVDAAV

-244 FAEDRETSSA
+244 FAEEMETSSD

-267 GVGSYSGGSSG
+267 SVGSYSGGSLG
-278 SVSMADAFV
+278 GASMADAFV

-295 NDGTPIKLDFK
+295 NDGTPVKLDSK

-360 ESSSGSLESRSS
+360 ESSSGSSESRGS

-406 DKAFASKTVTRL
+406 DKAIASKTVTRL

-468 SKSDSGLALETVWSG
+468 SKSDNGLALETVWSG

>member
-42 AGSGV
+42 VGSGV

-52 SSGNLSR
+52 SSWNLSR

-108 VLEGDAANV
+108 VLEGDAANI
-117 APAKASVSV
+117 APAKASVS

-132 SNSVPVSGERL
+132 LNRVPVSNERLSSNSVPVS
-143 ASNRVSALD
+143 N
-152 ERLASNRVSALDER
+152 ER
-166 LASNSVPVS
+166 LASNSVLVSGERPVS
-175 NGVPAL
+175 NSVSASNGVSAL
-181 DERPVS
+181 DERPVL
-187 DEMSSEEKASAV
+187 DEMSSEEKASAG
-199 DAFGGVLFDVDAAV
+199 DAFGGVLFDVDATV

-229 RREQEFSSEEDFEDP
+229 GRGQEFSSEEDFEDP
-244 FAEDRETSSA
+244 FAEEMETSSG

-278 SVSMADAFV
+278 SASMADAFV

-295 NDGTPIKLDFK
+295 NDGTPIKLDSK

-360 ESSSGSLESRSS
+360 ESSSGSSESRSS

-406 DKAFASKTVTRL
+406 DKAIASKTVTRL

-424 PVKSASSGTVFP
+424 PVKSASNGKAFP

>member
-16 MEAYGEPEPDGL
+16 MEVYGEPEPDGL

-52 SSGNLSR
+52 SSGNLLR

-96 GDMISESIIADK
+96 GNMISESIIADK
-108 VLEGDAANV
+108 VLEGDADNV
-117 APAKASVSV
+117 APAKASVS
-126 SDEVSA
+126 SDERPA
-132 SNSVPVSGERL
+132 SNGVPVSGER
-143 ASNRVSALD
+143 
-152 ERLASNRVSALDER
+152 
-166 LASNSVPVS
+166 PV
-175 NGVPAL
+175 L
-181 DERPVS
+181 
-187 DEMSSEEKASAV
+187 DEMSSEEKASAG
-199 DAFGGVLFDVDAAV
+199 DAFGGVLFDVDATV

-229 RREQEFSSEEDFEDP
+229 RRDQEFSSEDDFEDP
-244 FAEDRETSSA
+244 FAEEMETSSG

-295 NDGTPIKLDFK
+295 NNGTPIKLDSK

-339 SYDLGRRF
+339 SCDLGRRF

-360 ESSSGSLESRSS
+360 ESSSGSSESRSS

-380 GVPLKVGYKIIDNPL
+380 GVPLKLGYKIIDNPL

-406 DKAFASKTVTRL
+406 DKAIASKTVTRL

-424 PVKSASSGTVFP
+424 PVRSASTGTVFP

-460 PGLSWHFG
+460 PGLSWHFS